1 MACSKGLSERLKEDR
16 ISQLPDLLIC
26 HILNHLRTH
35 EVVRTSVLSS
45 RWRSLWLSVPSLEL
59 ARWKFPD
66 FISFMSFG
74 DRFFHSDR
82 ATCIQ
87 NVELSLDRN
96 DASYLASW
104 IDALTKRKIQRLSVE
119 RGFYHKMPLSLY
131 VCETL
136 VHLRLQWVTFVS
148 AEFVFLPCLKTMYL
162 NSVRYHKEATL
173 ERLVSSCPV
182 LEDLDIFTF
191 GGEAN
196 ILRVH
201 SQSLKRLT
209 LVRRFSFDPTTGIL
223 IDAPQ
228 LGYLSIDDD
237 LSESLVI
244 TNMDA
249 NCKLVLVFRSI
260 SFDEA
265 SLASQIIN
273 RFHSFLPGISKV
285 RDMIIDLAAFKL
297 ICEYLKT
304 KPLPR
309 FGYMTR
315 LHVTL
320 CCSPL
325 ECLLTF
331 LESFPN
337 LKSLSLV
344 FDYDKRSAPDE
355 TNQII
360 FSPVPECLLSSLEF
374 VDFRIKTWERLVA
387 MRLGR
392 YFLENS
398 AILKNLTLLTSHSRL
413 QKSAFKELLKMPR
426 GSTECEVVLDW

>member
-1 MACSKGLSERLKEDR
+1 MACSKGLSERLNEDR
-16 ISQLPDLLIC
+16 ISQLPDPLIC
-26 HILNHLRTH
+26 HILNHLRTQ

-45 RWRSLWLSVPSLEL
+45 RWRSLWLLVPSLEW

-66 FISFMSFG
+66 FSSFKSFG

-82 ATCIQ
+82 VTCLQ
-87 NVELSLDRN
+87 NVELSLDTN
-96 DASYLASW
+96 DASYLTSW

-136 VHLRLQWVTFVS
+136 
-148 AEFVFLPCLKTMYL
+148 TMYL

-182 LEDLDIFTF
+182 LEDLEIFTF

-196 ILRVH
+196 IL
-201 SQSLKRLT
+201 Q
-209 LVRRFSFDPTTGIL
+209 
-223 IDAPQ
+223 
-228 LGYLSIDDD
+228 
-237 LSESLVI
+237 
-244 TNMDA
+244 
-249 NCKLVLVFRSI
+249 
-260 SFDEA
+260 
-265 SLASQIIN
+265 
-273 RFHSFLPGISKV
+273 
-285 RDMIIDLAAFKL
+285 L

-304 KPLPR
+304 DPLPR

-325 ECLLTF
+325 ECLLTL

-344 FDYDKRSAPDE
+344 FDYDKRAAPDE
-355 TNQII
+355 TNQIS

-374 VDFRIKTWERLVA
+374 VDFRIKT
-387 MRLGR
+387 
-392 YFLENS
+392 
-398 AILKNLTLLTSHSRL
+398 
-413 QKSAFKELLKMPR
+413 
-426 GSTECEVVLDW
+426 